1 MCISGHDG
9 QILLSYQREW
19 ILDRSPVKVC
29 EKSRR
34 TGITWASALEAV
46 LTASASVSDGGMD
59 VYFMTMTEEDS
70 KEFIRDC
77 ETWARVV
84 GVLHGEVWIDDDG
97 GEPRTVNG
105 EIVKVKI
112 LSLEFPSIG
121 GGKSFRIHALAGRP
135 RKFRGKQGLAIID
148 EAAHV
153 DDLDGIRTACMAFLM
168 WGGRVAFISTHCG
181 EENAFNKIVS
191 EARDDDESKWGFH
204 SIPLA
209 EAIHQGL
216 ARRIAAVSGQEYSD
230 EWGEQ
235 WESDVRKF
243 YGQSGPEELDC
254 IPSRQGAGY
263 FDPNSVALCRT
274 KGLTVLRWKKAREWG
289 DMPPRQREKE
299 CEAWIEREL
308 IPVIKRLNPMRGSA
322 LGVDFARYIDGSVW
336 VLAQM
341 FGDVRRCVLTV
352 ELFCI
357 PLAQQQQILGAIL
370 RGAPRMAKAHFDET
384 GSGFALCE
392 WAKDHF
398 GRMVEGFN
406 LGPRWHDEN
415 WPELH
420 TAVTERR
427 IDIPDDDDSAGDF
440 KLVERIDGKPRVS
453 KRRVKGKMGELRHGD
468 FAVSCAL
475 MYSAS
480 KGVGSRVSASP
491 VPKRTNN
498 RQL

>member
-1 MCISGHDG
+1 MCIASPDG
-9 QILLSYQREW
+9 EILLPYQREW

-34 TGITWASALEAV
+34 TGITWASALESV
-46 LTASASVSDGGMD
+46 LVASADRPGGGMD
-59 VYFMTMTEEDS
+59 VYFMTYAEEDA
-70 KEFIRDC
+70 KDFIRDC

-84 GVLHGEVWIDDDG
+84 GVLHGEAWTDDDG
-97 GEPRTVNG
+97 GEPRTING
-105 EIVKVKI
+105 DRVRVKI
-112 LSLEFPSIG
+112 LSIEFANG
-121 GGKSFRIHALAGRP
+121 HRISALAGRP
-135 RKFRGKQGLAIID
+135 RKFRGKQGFAIID

-153 DDLDGIRTACMAFLM
+153 DDLEGIRTACMAFLM

-181 EENAFNKIVS
+181 EENAFNRLVC
-191 EARDDDESKWGFH
+191 EARDDEAAQWGFH

-216 ARRIAAVSGQEYSD
+216 SRRIATVSGQEFS
-230 EWGEQ
+230 EPWGEA

-243 YGQSGPEELDC
+243 YGASAPEELDC

-263 FDPNSVALCRT
+263 FDPSSVALCRVA
-274 KGLTVLRWKKAREWG
+274 GLSVLRWKKDRAWG
-289 DMPPRQREKE
+289 DAHPKKREAECQR
-299 CEAWIEREL
+299 WIDREL
-308 IPVIKRLNPMRGSA
+308 MPVLKRLHPMKGSA

-336 VLAQM
+336 VLGQI
-341 FGDVRRCVLTV
+341 FGEVRRCALTV

-370 RGAPRMAKAHFDET
+370 KGAPRMARAHFDET
-384 GSGFALCE
+384 GNGFALCE
-392 WAKDHF
+392 WARDNF

-406 LGPRWHDEN
+406 LGPKWHDEN

-427 IDIPDDDDSAGDF
+427 VDIPDDDDSAGDF
-440 KLVERIDGKPRVS
+440 RLIERIDGKPRVA

-480 KGVGSRVSASP
+480 RGVGARATASA
-491 VPKRTNN
+491 VPKARDN
-498 RQL
+498 RML